1 MLKKFIL
8 LGGTVSLGSA
18 IAMAQAPHSPEVLF
32 GARETIHDIDI
43 SPDGNKL
50 VYVAPGPGAS
60 SIIHVAD
67 LAEGNSRPISR
78 SSGNPETLRRCDFV
92 SNSRLV
98 CSVTA
103 LIDINGELIP
113 FSRLNSLNID
123 GSDAKPLGQQAS
135 FYDSRLRQFDGSIL
149 DWLPG
154 QGDAVLMS
162 REYVPE
168 AGKGATRLVR
178 NRDGLGVDR
187 VDVKTLKS
195 ETVEAADRTASYFMS
210 DGRGTVRIKTA
221 RRVAGATGQLTSQ
234 TAFFYRKMGSS
245 RWEPLGSYDS
255 NTGEGIWPL
264 AVDASLDSAYVLQKL
279 NGRDALYR
287 MKLDGS
293 MALELAYANDKVDV
307 DNVVRIGK
315 GARVI
320 GVTFAEEKRSVIY
333 FDAEYAQLAAALS
346 KAIPNLPLVR
356 FVGSSEDNNTLL
368 IYAGSDTD
376 PGRYYT
382 YDKAKRALNETMLVR
397 PHLENVTLASMK
409 PVSYPSGDGTS
420 IPAYLSVPPGKEAM
434 NLPTIVMPHG
444 GPSARDEWGF
454 DWLTQYLV
462 AKGYAV
468 LQPNYRGSS
477 GYGDEWM
484 NQNGFQ
490 GWRTSIG
497 DITAGAKWMVS
508 EGIADPSRLAILGWS
523 YGGYAALQ
531 SAVTEP
537 DLYKAVV
544 AIAPVTDLDLLKQ
557 EAEGFTNAKLVAQYI
572 GSGSHVR
579 EGSPLQNVARISK
592 PVLLFHG
599 ERDFNVGVSH
609 SRRMDKALQAAGKK
623 SELHLYPDLEHSLVD
638 SQVRIKMLGRIGSFL
653 EDELRR

>member
-1 MLKKFIL
+1 MFKKFML
-8 LGGTVSLGSA
+8 LGGAMSLVPCS
-18 IAMAQAPHSPEVLF
+18 AMAQVSHPPEVLF
-32 GARETIHDIDI
+32 GARESIHDIDI
-43 SPDGNKL
+43 SPDGTKIA
-50 VYVAPGPGAS
+50 YVAPGSGPA
-60 SIIHVAD
+60 SIIYMVD
-67 LAEGNSRPISR
+67 LINNQPKAISR
-78 SSGNPETLRRCDFV
+78 ASGNPDTLRRCDFV

-98 CSVTA
+98 CQVTA
-103 LIDINGELIP
+103 LLDIEGGLVP
-113 FSRLNSLNID
+113 FSRLTSLESD
-123 GSDAKPLGQQAS
+123 GSDAKLLGQRDS
-135 FYDSRLRQFDGSIL
+135 FHDSRLRQFDGNIL

-154 QGDAVLMS
+154 QGDAVLMA

-168 AGKGATRLVR
+168 AGKAGTRLVR
-178 NRDGLGVDR
+178 NQDGLGVDR
-187 VDVKTLKS
+187 LDVKTLKS
-195 ETVEAADRTASYFMS
+195 TVVEQADKTASSFMS
-210 DGRGTVRIKTA
+210 DGRGAVRIKTA
-221 RRVAGATGQLTSQ
+221 RRVAGATGQLTSR
-234 TAFFYRKMGSS
+234 TSFFYRKIGSS

-255 NTGEGIWPL
+255 ETGEGIWPL
-264 AVDASLDSAYVLQKL
+264 AIDATVDSAYVLQKL

-293 MALELAYANDKVDV
+293 MAMELAYANDKVDV

-333 FDAEYAQLAAALS
+333 FDPEYAKLAAALS
-346 KAIPNLPLVR
+346 KAIPNLPLIR
-356 FVGSSEDNNTLL
+356 FVGSSADNNILL
-368 IYAGSDTD
+368 IFAGSDTD

-382 YDKAKRALNETMLVR
+382 YDKAMRALNEIMLAR
-397 PHLENVTLASMK
+397 PQLENMTLAEMK
-409 PVSYPSGDGTS
+409 PVSYAAGDGAMV
-420 IPAYLSVPPGKEAM
+420 PAYLSLPPGKEAK

-468 LQPNYRGSS
+468 LQPNYRGSA
-477 GYGDEWM
+477 GYGDDWM
-484 NQNGFQ
+484 DKNGFQ

-508 EGIADPSRLAILGWS
+508 QGIADPSRMAILGWS

-557 EAEGFTNAKLVAQYI
+557 EAEGFTNSRLVARFI
-572 GSGSHVR
+572 GSGPHVKV
-579 EGSPLQNVARISK
+579 GSPLQNVRSISR

-599 ERDFNVGVSH
+599 ERDFNVGVNH

-653 EDELRR
+653 EEEMRR